1 MARVIRTGAHG
12 YILYGWETS
21 NFGEIAGTINRAF
34 GLKTSIGTLSLTNNR
49 IDLGKLG
56 QVETAAYAYGQQSGS
71 ISVNYV
77 LADSVTSGSETSGD
91 IFRAIFGAP
100 AGSPS
105 VYGGLTQGSTPK
117 ISESMTIDVGFE
129 TGEDSYVSG
138 HTDYKVRTLQGCVL
152 NSLSLSTAVNDVVN
166 VSTDFAFGIENAP
179 SKSFSAPTITCGN
192 PYTFAHAKLKLA
204 TGSETSVNEITLVQD
219 TDLTFT
225 VNNELLYGLASNQ
238 ATSSYRRML
247 DITGRFKVAWSDWK
261 LYERMLAQIGKGAN
275 SVREPNISTKA
286 EGTAELELTFTNGS
300 KSIKIELAG
309 VSFTDFAITGI
320 EPVEPVYQELN
331 YKAKTAKVTVDTT

>member
-21 NFGEIAGTINRAF
+21 NFGTVAASINRAF

-100 AGSPS
+100 TGT

-117 ISESMTIDVGFE
+117 VSESMTIDVGFE

-152 NSLSLSTAVNDVVN
+152 NSLSISTAVNDVVN

-204 TGSETSVNEITLVQD
+204 TGTETSVSEITLIQD

-238 ATSSYRRML
+238 ATSSFRRML

-261 LYERMLAQIGKGAN
+261 LYERMLAQIGKGSSGN
-275 SVREPNISTKA
+275 RESNISTQS
-286 EGTAELELTFTNGS
+286 EGTVELELKFTNGS
-300 KSIKIELAG
+300 KSITIELAG
-309 VSFTDFAITGI
+309 ISFTDFAVSGI
-320 EPVEPVYQELN
+320 EPVEPVYQEVN
-331 YKAKTAKVTVDTT
+331 YKAKTAQVTVDTT

>member
-21 NFGEIAGTINRAF
+21 NFGTVAASINRAF

-100 AGSPS
+100 TGT

-117 ISESMTIDVGFE
+117 VSESMTIDVGFE

-152 NSLSLSTAVNDVVN
+152 NSLSISTAVNDVVN

-204 TGSETSVNEITLVQD
+204 TGTETSVSEITLIQD

-238 ATSSYRRML
+238 AKSSFRRML

-261 LYERMLAQIGKGAN
+261 LYERMLAQIGKGSSGN
-275 SVREPNISTKA
+275 RESNISTQS
-286 EGTAELELTFTNGS
+286 EGTVELELKFTNGT
-300 KSIKIELAG
+300 KSITIELAG
-309 VSFTDFAITGI
+309 ISFTDFAVSGI
-320 EPVEPVYQELN
+320 EPVEPVYQEVN
-331 YKAKTAKVTVDTT
+331 YKAKTAQVTVDTT

>member
-21 NFGEIAGTINRAF
+21 NFGTVAASINRAF

-71 ISVNYV
+71 LSINYV

-100 AGSPS
+100 TGT

-117 ISESMTIDVGFE
+117 VSESMTIDVGFE

-152 NSLSLSTAVNDVVN
+152 NSLSISTAVNDVVN

-204 TGSETSVNEITLVQD
+204 TGTETSVSEITLIQD

-238 ATSSYRRML
+238 ATSSFRRML

-261 LYERMLAQIGKGAN
+261 LYERMLAQIGKGSSGN
-275 SVREPNISTKA
+275 RESNISTQS
-286 EGTAELELTFTNGS
+286 EGTVELELKFTNGT
-300 KSIKIELAG
+300 KSITIELAG
-309 VSFTDFAITGI
+309 ISFTDFAVSGI
-320 EPVEPVYQELN
+320 EPVEPVYQEVN
-331 YKAKTAKVTVDTT
+331 YKAKTAQVTVDTT

>member
-21 NFGEIAGTINRAF
+21 NFGTVAASINRAF

-100 AGSPS
+100 TGT

-117 ISESMTIDVGFE
+117 VSESMTIDVGFE

-204 TGSETSVNEITLVQD
+204 TGTETSVSEITLIQD

-238 ATSSYRRML
+238 ATSSFRRML

-261 LYERMLAQIGKGAN
+261 LYERMLAQIGKGSSGN
-275 SVREPNISTKA
+275 RESNISTQS
-286 EGTAELELTFTNGS
+286 EGTVELELKFTNGS
-300 KSIKIELAG
+300 KSITIELAG
-309 VSFTDFAITGI
+309 ISFTDFAVSGI
-320 EPVEPVYQELN
+320 EPVEPVYQEVN
-331 YKAKTAKVTVDTT
+331 YKAKTAQVTVDTT

>member
-1 MARVIRTGAHG
+1 MRTGAHG
-12 YILYGWETS
+12 YVLYGWETS
-21 NFGEIAGTINRAF
+21 IFGEVSGSIDRAF

-100 AGSPS
+100 TGT

-117 ISESMTIDVGFE
+117 VSESMTIDVGFE

-152 NSLSLSTAVNDVVN
+152 NSLSISTAVNDVVN

-204 TGSETSVNEITLVQD
+204 TGTETSVSEITLIQD

-238 ATSSYRRML
+238 ATSSFRRML

-261 LYERMLAQIGKGAN
+261 LYERMLAQIGKGSSGN
-275 SVREPNISTKA
+275 RESNISTQS
-286 EGTAELELTFTNGS
+286 EGTVELELTFTNGS

-309 VSFTDFAITGI
+309 ISFTDFAITGI
-320 EPVEPVYQELN
+320 EPVEPVYQEVN
-331 YKAKTAKVTVDTT
+331 YKAKTAQVTVDTT

>member
-21 NFGEIAGTINRAF
+21 NFGTVAASINRAF

-100 AGSPS
+100 TGT

-117 ISESMTIDVGFE
+117 VSESMTIDVGFE

-152 NSLSLSTAVNDVVN
+152 NSLSISTAVNDVVN

-204 TGSETSVNEITLVQD
+204 TGTETSVSEITLIQD

-238 ATSSYRRML
+238 ATSSFRRML

-261 LYERMLAQIGKGAN
+261 LYERMLAQIGKGSSGN
-275 SVREPNISTKA
+275 RESNISTQS
-286 EGTAELELTFTNGS
+286 EGTVELELKFTNGT
-300 KSIKIELAG
+300 KSITIELAG
-309 VSFTDFAITGI
+309 ISFTDFAVSGI
-320 EPVEPVYQELN
+320 EPVEPVYQEVN
-331 YKAKTAKVTVDTT
+331 YKAKTAQVTVDTT

>member
-1 MARVIRTGAHG
+1 MRTGAHG
-12 YILYGWETS
+12 YVLYGWETS
-21 NFGEIAGTINRAF
+21 IFGEVSGSIDRAF

-100 AGSPS
+100 TGT

-117 ISESMTIDVGFE
+117 VSESMTIDVGFE

-152 NSLSLSTAVNDVVN
+152 NSLSISTAVNDVVN

-204 TGSETSVNEITLVQD
+204 TGTETSVSEITLIQD

-238 ATSSYRRML
+238 ATSSFRRML

-261 LYERMLAQIGKGAN
+261 LYERMLAQIGKGSSGN
-275 SVREPNISTKA
+275 RESNISTQS
-286 EGTAELELTFTNGS
+286 EGTVELELKFTNGT
-300 KSIKIELAG
+300 KSITIELAG
-309 VSFTDFAITGI
+309 ISFTDFAVSGI
-320 EPVEPVYQELN
+320 EPVEPVYQEVN
-331 YKAKTAKVTVDTT
+331 YKAKTAQVTVDTT

>member
-21 NFGEIAGTINRAF
+21 NFGTVAASINRAF

-100 AGSPS
+100 TGT

-117 ISESMTIDVGFE
+117 VSESMTIDVGFE

-204 TGSETSVNEITLVQD
+204 TGTETSVSEITLIQD

-238 ATSSYRRML
+238 ATSSFRRML

-261 LYERMLAQIGKGAN
+261 LYERMLAQIGKGSSGN
-275 SVREPNISTKA
+275 RESNISTQS
-286 EGTAELELTFTNGS
+286 EGTVELELKFTNGT
-300 KSIKIELAG
+300 KSITIELAG
-309 VSFTDFAITGI
+309 ISFTDFAVSGI
-320 EPVEPVYQELN
+320 EPVEPVYQEVN
-331 YKAKTAKVTVDTT
+331 YKAKTAQVTVDTT

>member
-21 NFGEIAGTINRAF
+21 NFGTVAASINRAF

-100 AGSPS
+100 TGT

-204 TGSETSVNEITLVQD
+204 TGTETSVSEITLIQD

-238 ATSSYRRML
+238 ATSSFRRML

-261 LYERMLAQIGKGAN
+261 LYERMLAQIGKGSSGN
-275 SVREPNISTKA
+275 RESNISTQS
-286 EGTAELELTFTNGS
+286 EGTVELELKFTNGT
-300 KSIKIELAG
+300 KSITIELAG
-309 VSFTDFAITGI
+309 ISFTDFAVSGI
-320 EPVEPVYQELN
+320 EPVEPVYQEVN
-331 YKAKTAKVTVDTT
+331 YKAKTAQVTVDTT

>member
-1 MARVIRTGAHG
+1 MLFRSNRDMVRVMRTGAHG
-12 YILYGWETS
+12 YVLYGWETS
-21 NFGEIAGTINRAF
+21 IFGEVSGSIDRAF

-100 AGSPS
+100 TGT

-117 ISESMTIDVGFE
+117 VSESMTIDVGFE

-152 NSLSLSTAVNDVVN
+152 NSLSISTAVNDEI
-166 VSTDFAFGIENAP
+166 GR
-179 SKSFSAPTITCGN
+179 
-192 PYTFAHAKLKLA
+192 AH
-204 TGSETSVNEITLVQD
+204 V
-219 TDLTFT
+219 
-225 VNNELLYGLASNQ
+225 
-238 ATSSYRRML
+238 
-247 DITGRFKVAWSDWK
+247 
-261 LYERMLAQIGKGAN
+261 
-275 SVREPNISTKA
+275 
-286 EGTAELELTFTNGS
+286 
-300 KSIKIELAG
+300 
-309 VSFTDFAITGI
+309 
-320 EPVEPVYQELN
+320 
-331 YKAKTAKVTVDTT
+331 

>member
-1 MARVIRTGAHG
+1 MARVMRTGAHG
-12 YILYGWETS
+12 YVLYGWETS
-21 NFGEIAGTINRAF
+21 IFGEVSGSIDRAF

-100 AGSPS
+100 TGT

-117 ISESMTIDVGFE
+117 VSESMTIDVGFE

-152 NSLSLSTAVNDVVN
+152 NSLSISTAVNDVVN

-204 TGSETSVNEITLVQD
+204 TGTETSVSEITLIQD

-238 ATSSYRRML
+238 ATSSFRRML

-261 LYERMLAQIGKGAN
+261 LYERMLAQIGKGSSGN
-275 SVREPNISTKA
+275 RESNISTQS
-286 EGTAELELTFTNGS
+286 EGTVELELKFTNGT
-300 KSIKIELAG
+300 KSITIELAG
-309 VSFTDFAITGI
+309 ISFTDFAVSGI
-320 EPVEPVYQELN
+320 EPVEPVYQEVN
-331 YKAKTAKVTVDTT
+331 YKAKTAQVTVDTT

>member
-21 NFGEIAGTINRAF
+21 NFGKVAASINRAF

-100 AGSPS
+100 TGT

-117 ISESMTIDVGFE
+117 VSESMTIDVGFE

-152 NSLSLSTAVNDVVN
+152 NSLSISTAVNDVVN

-204 TGSETSVNEITLVQD
+204 TGTETSVSEITLVQD

-238 ATSSYRRML
+238 ATSSFRRML

-261 LYERMLAQIGKGAN
+261 LYERMLAQIGKGSSGN
-275 SVREPNISTKA
+275 RESNISTQS
-286 EGTAELELTFTNGS
+286 EGTVELELKFTNGT
-300 KSIKIELAG
+300 KSITIELAG
-309 VSFTDFAITGI
+309 ISFTDFAVSGI
-320 EPVEPVYQELN
+320 EPVEPVYQEVN
-331 YKAKTAKVTVDTT
+331 YKAKTAQVTVDTT

>member
-1 MARVIRTGAHG
+1 MRTGAHG
-12 YILYGWETS
+12 YVLYGWETS
-21 NFGEIAGTINRAF
+21 IFGEVSGSIDRAF

-71 ISVNYV
+71 LSINYV
-77 LADSVTSGSETSGD
+77 LADSVTSGTETSGD

-100 AGSPS
+100 TGG

-238 ATSSYRRML
+238 ATSSFRRML

-261 LYERMLAQIGKGAN
+261 LYERMLAQIGKGSSGN
-275 SVREPNISTKA
+275 RESNISTQS
-286 EGTAELELTFTNGS
+286 EGTVELELKFTNGT
-300 KSIKIELAG
+300 KSITIELAG
-309 VSFTDFAITGI
+309 ISFTDFAVSGI
-320 EPVEPVYQELN
+320 EPVEPVYQEVN
-331 YKAKTAKVTVDTT
+331 YKAKTAQVTVDTT

>member
-21 NFGEIAGTINRAF
+21 NFGTVAASINRAF

-100 AGSPS
+100 TGT

-117 ISESMTIDVGFE
+117 VSESMTIDVGFE

-152 NSLSLSTAVNDVVN
+152 NSLSISTAVNDVVN

-204 TGSETSVNEITLVQD
+204 TGTETSVSEITLIQD

-238 ATSSYRRML
+238 ATSSFRRML

-261 LYERMLAQIGKGAN
+261 LYERMLAQIGKGSSGN
-275 SVREPNISTKA
+275 RESNISTQS
-286 EGTAELELTFTNGS
+286 EGTVELELKFTNGT
-300 KSIKIELAG
+300 KSITIELAG
-309 VSFTDFAITGI
+309 ISFTDFAVSGI
-320 EPVEPVYQELN
+320 EPVEPVYQEV
-331 YKAKTAKVTVDTT
+331 KIGRAHV